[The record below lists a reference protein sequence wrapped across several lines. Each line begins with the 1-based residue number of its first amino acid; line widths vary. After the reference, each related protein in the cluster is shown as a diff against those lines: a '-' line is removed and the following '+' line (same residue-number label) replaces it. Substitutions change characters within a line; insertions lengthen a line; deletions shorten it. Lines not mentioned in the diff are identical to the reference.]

1 MRLVLLLAGI
11 AVCSVTAFAEKREL
25 PWEKNH
31 LRVGQDLY
39 RENCVVCHDIDKPQK
54 DSKKLGPSFYQLFKR
69 ESMPLAKQAPNRA
82 YIVTRIRF
90 GGPLMPAFQKK
101 MTAAE
106 MDTLID
112 YMESR

>member
-1 MRLVLLLAGI
+1 MPSGDR
-11 AVCSVTAFAEKREL
+11 FAASRQL

-31 LRVGQDLY
+31 AQVGQALY
-39 RENCVVCHDIDKPQK
+39 RENCVVCHDIDKAQK

-69 ESMPLAKQAPNRA
+69 ERMPLSAQPPNRA
-82 YIVTRIRF
+82 YVATRIRF

-106 MDTLID
+106 METLLD

>member
-1 MRLVLLLAGI
+1 MRLVLLLAI
-11 AVCSVTAFAEKREL
+11 ATAAAFAAKREL
-25 PWEKNH
+25 PWERNH

-54 DSKKLGPSFYQLFKR
+54 DSKKLGPSFFELFKR
-69 ESMPLAKQAPNRA
+69 TRMPIANQPPSRA
-82 YIVTRIRF
+82 YVLTRIRF
-90 GGPLMPAFQKK
+90 GGSLMPAFQKK

-106 MDTLID
+106 MDTLLD